1 MLHSA
6 SFRDHSFPL
15 FHKQKF
21 ADLVPLENGRFVNK
35 CFNKNDFSLFSNL
48 SNLIASSHSYCTR
61 SISNGLMFKRFYS
74 PNRYGNKSIIISQV
88 STWNHFKQY
97 SMVTT
102 FLICYQKNKIR
113 TAFPFLLLQLIQ
125 IYIYIYFYLSLCIYI
140 QRYFKLF
147 TLNY

>member
-1 MLHSA
+1 MLSKLQRFVNKDILRLVYYVIFRSHLTDLCLVWAQAKFSWNRITLLQKRAIRMLHSA

-21 ADLVPLENGRFVNK
+21 ADLVSLENGRFVNK

-74 PNRYGNKSIIISQV
+74 PNRYGNKSIIIS
-88 STWNHFKQY
+88 
-97 SMVTT
+97 
-102 FLICYQKNKIR
+102 
-113 TAFPFLLLQLIQ
+113 
-125 IYIYIYFYLSLCIYI
+125 
-140 QRYFKLF
+140 
-147 TLNY
+147 